1 MEDIKK
7 ILFPVDLSEVSSKI
21 VPWVYTVVAKFDAEV
36 HLLFVARTFQYY
48 SYGYVDPKSIVSIEE
63 QLIKGGERKI
73 DEFSSS
79 YFAEYPDCKTVVV
92 LGDAV
97 EEILRYINK
106 EEINLV
112 IMGTHGRKG
121 LKHVLL
127 GSVADRVIKM
137 SPVPV
142 LTINP
147 YRVLEHQI
155 G

>member
-1 MEDIKK
+1 MKEIKK

-21 VPWVYTVVAKFDAEV
+21 VPWVHNVVEKYDAEI

-48 SYGYVDPKSIVSIEE
+48 SYGYVDPKSIVSIEGE
-63 QLIKGGERKI
+63 LIKGGEKKM
-73 DEFSSS
+73 ENFANT
-79 YFAEYPDCKTVVV
+79 YFAEYPACKTQVV
-92 LGDAV
+92 LGDPV
-97 EEILRYINK
+97 DEILNYISK
-106 EEINLV
+106 EGIDLV
-112 IMGTHGRKG
+112 TMGTHGRKG

-147 YRVLEHQI
+147 YRVLDL
-155 G
+155 